1 MTAIGNLNRR
11 LILQAPVETADGAGG
26 FSRSFAAVATLW
38 AQVVPVSARAAITA
52 DGLGAALRY
61 TIVIRVRD
69 DITTRHQLI
78 DGTHVY
84 RVIAVRPDADRRFL
98 EIEAEERAD

>member
-1 MTAIGNLNRR
+1 MTAIGDLNRR
-11 LILQAPVETADGAGG
+11 LLLQAPVDTPDGAGG
-26 FSRSFAAVATLW
+26 VIRSYATVTALW
-38 AQVVPVSARAAITA
+38 AQVVPLAARATIAA
-52 DGLGAALRY
+52 DRLGAALRT
-61 TIVIRVRD
+61 TIVIRARG

-98 EIEAEERAD
+98 EIEAEERED